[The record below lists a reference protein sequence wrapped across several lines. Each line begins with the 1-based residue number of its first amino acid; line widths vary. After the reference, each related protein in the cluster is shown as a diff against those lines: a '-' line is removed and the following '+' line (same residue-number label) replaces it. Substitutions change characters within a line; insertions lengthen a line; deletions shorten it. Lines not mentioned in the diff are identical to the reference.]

1 MSSSSDF
8 AWVCCKEDHS
18 TWNVAKGNSK
28 NHKAYSE
35 IQEKIKW
42 VPNIIFHSFIFK
54 RWISN
59 NCAPSQEPLQTLKDK
74 GLERLNHSP
83 LPITLDFAFWGLRI
97 SNCSCNNGLCMHRGL
112 QKTCVVNLKDMF
124 SILTKH
130 QHDSSGPVRGS
141 LLVTISSPQSG
152 LPKQAL
158 CVSFYQPYSLGV
170 LESDL
175 LVKGSLCTRQKSKE
189 NCVAKLRDVCSFLLT
204 LKWVI

>member
-141 LLVTISSPQSG
+141 LLVTISSLIRFAQTG
-152 LPKQAL
+152 AL
-158 CVSFYQPYSLGV
+158 CLILPTLQFRGLGKRSSCERVSLYPAKVQ
-170 LESDL
+170 
-175 LVKGSLCTRQKSKE
+175 E